1 MIASAQEGLTIAVAK
16 GRILEEALPLLAG
29 VGIVPREDPTRTRKL
44 ILAAKAASGRPPVR
58 LVVLRAQ
65 DVPTYLEYGAA
76 DAGIAGRDVL
86 LEYPGEEW
94 YEPLDLGI
102 ARCRLVV
109 AARKGEASG
118 AGAGAGPAAAAAAS
132 SSSPRRA
139 SPGEAACGVGAA
151 SGTVRVA
158 TKFERIARRHFA
170 SLGVRAEIVKLYG
183 SMELAPLVGLAD
195 RIVDLVE
202 TGDTMRANGL
212 EPVEHVA
219 DVSARLI
226 VNKASM
232 KMKAAAVKELVAAL
246 RAEVGGRR

>member
-1 MIASAQEGLTIAVAK
+1 MTASAEAGLTIAVAK
-16 GRILEEALPLLAG
+16 GRILREAIPLLAA
-29 VGIVPREDPTRTRKL
+29 VGIVAREDPLETRKL
-44 ILAAKAASGRPPVR
+44 ILEADVAPGRPPAR
-58 LVVLRAQ
+58 LVFLRAQ

-109 AARKGEASG
+109 AAREDDPGGSA
-118 AGAGAGPAAAAAAS
+118 PATGS
-132 SSSPRRA
+132 
-139 SPGEAACGVGAA
+139 
-151 SGTVRVA
+151 VRVA

-170 SLGVRAEIVKLYG
+170 GAGVRAEIVKLYG
-183 SMELAPLVGLAD
+183 SMELAPHVGLAD
-195 RIVDLVE
+195 RIVDLVA
-202 TGDTMRANGL
+202 TGDTLRANGL
-212 EPVEHVA
+212 KPVEHIA

-246 RAEVGGRR
+246 RDQVESSR

>member
-1 MIASAQEGLTIAVAK
+1 MTASAEEGLTIAVAK
-16 GRILEEALPLLAG
+16 GRILREAIPLLAAI
-29 VGIVPREDPTRTRKL
+29 GIVAREDPLRTRKL
-44 ILAAKAASGRPPVR
+44 ILEADVAPGRPPVR
-58 LVVLRAQ
+58 LVFLRAQ

-102 ARCRLVV
+102 ARCRIVV
-109 AARKGEASG
+109 AAREDDPGGSAPASG
-118 AGAGAGPAAAAAAS
+118 S
-132 SSSPRRA
+132 
-139 SPGEAACGVGAA
+139 
-151 SGTVRVA
+151 VRVA

-170 SLGVRAEIVKLYG
+170 GVGVRAEIVKLYG
-183 SMELAPLVGLAD
+183 SMELAPHVELAD
-195 RIVDLVE
+195 RIVDLVA
-202 TGDTMRANGL
+202 TGDTLRANRL
-212 EPVEHVA
+212 KPVEHIA

-246 RAEVGGRR
+246 REQVEPSR

>member
-1 MIASAQEGLTIAVAK
+1 MTASAAEGLTIAVAK
-16 GRILEEALPLLAG
+16 GRILREAIPLLAA
-29 VGIVPREDPTRTRKL
+29 VGIVAREDPLKTRKL
-44 ILAAKAASGRPPVR
+44 ILEADVAPVR

-109 AARKGEASG
+109 AAREDDPGGSAPASG
-118 AGAGAGPAAAAAAS
+118 S
-132 SSSPRRA
+132 
-139 SPGEAACGVGAA
+139 
-151 SGTVRVA
+151 VRVA

-170 SLGVRAEIVKLYG
+170 GAGIRAEIVKLYG
-183 SMELAPLVGLAD
+183 SMELAPHVGLAD
-195 RIVDLVE
+195 RIVDLVA
-202 TGDTMRANGL
+202 TGDTLRANGL
-212 EPVEHVA
+212 KPVEHIA

-246 RAEVGGRR
+246 RDQVESSR

>member
-1 MIASAQEGLTIAVAK
+1 MSASAEEGLTIAVAK
-16 GRILEEALPLLAG
+16 GRILREAIPLLAA
-29 VGIVPREDPTRTRKL
+29 VGIVAREDPLRTRKL
-44 ILAAKAASGRPPVR
+44 ILEADVAPVRPPVR
-58 LVVLRAQ
+58 LVILRAQ

-109 AARKGEASG
+109 AAREDDPGGPAPASG
-118 AGAGAGPAAAAAAS
+118 S
-132 SSSPRRA
+132 
-139 SPGEAACGVGAA
+139 
-151 SGTVRVA
+151 VRVA

-170 SLGVRAEIVKLYG
+170 GAGVRAEIVKLYG
-183 SMELAPLVGLAD
+183 SMELAPHVGLAD
-195 RIVDLVE
+195 RIVDLVA
-202 TGDTMRANGL
+202 TGDTLRANRL
-212 EPVEHVA
+212 KPVEHIA

-246 RAEVGGRR
+246 RDQVEPSR

>member
-1 MIASAQEGLTIAVAK
+1 MIASAEDGLTIAVAK
-16 GRILEEALPLLAG
+16 GRILTEAIPLLAA
-29 VGIVPREDPTRTRKL
+29 VGITAREDPLRTRKL
-44 ILAAKAASGRPPVR
+44 ILEAAVAPGRPPVR
-58 LVVLRAQ
+58 LVLLRAQ

-102 ARCRLVV
+102 APCRLVV
-109 AARKGEASG
+109 AAREDDPTGR
-118 AGAGAGPAAAAAAS
+118 
-132 SSSPRRA
+132 SPPTG
-139 SPGEAACGVGAA
+139 S
-151 SGTVRVA
+151 VRVA

-170 SLGVRAEIVKLYG
+170 KRGVRAEIVKLYG

-195 RIVDLVE
+195 RIVDLVA
-202 TGDTMRANGL
+202 TGRTLRANGL
-212 EPVEHVA
+212 RPVEEIA
-219 DVSARLI
+219 EVSARLI

-246 RAEVGGRR
+246 RERVEAAR

>member
-1 MIASAQEGLTIAVAK
+1 MIRPAQAGLTIAVAK
-16 GRILEEALPLLAG
+16 GRILNEALPLLAAA
-29 VGIVPREDPTRTRKL
+29 GITAREDPLRTRKL
-44 ILAAKAASGRPPVR
+44 LLDADAGHGGGTAR

-109 AARKGEASG
+109 AARKEDA
-118 AGAGAGPAAAAAAS
+118 AGSAAGRP
-132 SSSPRRA
+132 P
-139 SPGEAACGVGAA
+139 
-151 SGTVRVA
+151 GTVRVA
-158 TKFERIARRHFA
+158 TKYERIAQGHFA
-170 SLGVRAEIVKLYG
+170 RAGIRAEIVKLYG

-202 TGDTMRANGL
+202 TGETLRANGL
-212 EPVEHVA
+212 EPVEHIT

-232 KMKAAAVKELVAAL
+232 KMKAAAVKALVSAL
-246 RAEVGGRR
+246 RAQAGPPR

>member
-1 MIASAQEGLTIAVAK
+1 MTASAEEGLTIAVAK
-16 GRILEEALPLLAG
+16 GRILREAIPLLAA
-29 VGIVPREDPTRTRKL
+29 VGIVAREDPLRTRKL
-44 ILAAKAASGRPPVR
+44 ILEADVAPVR
-58 LVVLRAQ
+58 LVILRAQ

-109 AARKGEASG
+109 AAREDDPGGSVPASG
-118 AGAGAGPAAAAAAS
+118 S
-132 SSSPRRA
+132 
-139 SPGEAACGVGAA
+139 
-151 SGTVRVA
+151 VRVA

-170 SLGVRAEIVKLYG
+170 GAGVRAEIVKLYG
-183 SMELAPLVGLAD
+183 SMELAPHVGLAD
-195 RIVDLVE
+195 RIVDLVA
-202 TGDTMRANGL
+202 TGDTLRANRL
-212 EPVEHVA
+212 KPVEHIA

-246 RAEVGGRR
+246 RDQVESSR

>member
-1 MIASAQEGLTIAVAK
+1 MTASAVDGLTIAVAK
-16 GRILEEALPLLAG
+16 GRILEEAIPLLAG
-29 VGIVPREDPTRTRKL
+29 IGIVAREDPLETRRL
-44 ILAAKAASGRPPVR
+44 ILDADVAAGRSPVR
-58 LVVLRAQ
+58 LVLLRAQ

-109 AARKGEASG
+109 AAREDDPLAEVPPTGS
-118 AGAGAGPAAAAAAS
+118 
-132 SSSPRRA
+132 
-139 SPGEAACGVGAA
+139 
-151 SGTVRVA
+151 VRVA
-158 TKFERIARRHFA
+158 TKFERITRRHFA
-170 SLGVRAEIVKLYG
+170 RHGVRAEIVKLYG

-195 RIVDLVE
+195 RIVDLVA
-202 TGDTMRANGL
+202 TGDTLRANRL
-212 EPVEHVA
+212 RPVEHIA

-232 KMKAAAVKELVAAL
+232 KMKAAVVKELVASL
-246 RAEVGGRR
+246 RGRVEGLR

>member
-1 MIASAQEGLTIAVAK
+1 MTASAEEGLTIAVAK
-16 GRILEEALPLLAG
+16 GRILREAIPLLSA
-29 VGIVPREDPTRTRKL
+29 VGIEAREDPLETRKL
-44 ILAAKAASGRPPVR
+44 ILDADVAPGRPPIR
-58 LVVLRAQ
+58 LVFLRAQ

-109 AARKGEASG
+109 AAREGDPGGSAPASG
-118 AGAGAGPAAAAAAS
+118 S
-132 SSSPRRA
+132 
-139 SPGEAACGVGAA
+139 
-151 SGTVRVA
+151 VRVA

-170 SLGVRAEIVKLYG
+170 GAGVRAEIVKLYG
-183 SMELAPLVGLAD
+183 SMELAPHVGLAD
-195 RIVDLVE
+195 RIVDLVAS
-202 TGDTMRANGL
+202 GDTLRANGL
-212 EPVEHVA
+212 KPVEHIA

-246 RAEVGGRR
+246 RDQVGSSR

>member
-1 MIASAQEGLTIAVAK
+1 MIASAEPGLTVAVAK
-16 GRILEEALPLLAG
+16 GRILREAIPLLAAA
-29 VGIVPREDPTRTRKL
+29 GIIAREDPIRTRKL
-44 ILAAKAASGRPPVR
+44 ILDAAVAPGRTPAR
-58 LVVLRAQ
+58 LVLLRAQ

-76 DAGIAGRDVL
+76 DLGIAGRDVL

-102 ARCRLVV
+102 AKCRLVV
-109 AARKGEASG
+109 AGRGND
-118 AGAGAGPAAAAAAS
+118 
-132 SSSPRRA
+132 
-139 SPGEAACGVGAA
+139 PGELPPSTG
-151 SGTVRVA
+151 SVRVA

-170 SLGVRAEIVKLYG
+170 ASGVRAEIVKLYG

-202 TGDTMRANGL
+202 TGETLRANGL
-212 EPVEHVA
+212 RVIEPIA

-232 KMKAAAVKELVAAL
+232 KMKSAAVKELVTAL
-246 RAEVGGRR
+246 REQVGSSR

>member
-1 MIASAQEGLTIAVAK
+1 MTASAEEGLTIAVAK
-16 GRILEEALPLLAG
+16 GRILREAIPLLAEA
-29 VGIVPREDPTRTRKL
+29 GIVAQEDPLRTRKL
-44 ILAAKAASGRPPVR
+44 ILDADVAPGRPPVR
-58 LVVLRAQ
+58 LVMLRAQ

-109 AARKGEASG
+109 AARDDDPEAS
-118 AGAGAGPAAAAAAS
+118 
-132 SSSPRRA
+132 
-139 SPGEAACGVGAA
+139 VAA
-151 SGTVRVA
+151 SGSVRVA

-170 SLGVRAEIVKLYG
+170 RAGVRAEIVKLYG
-183 SMELAPLVGLAD
+183 SMELAPLVGLAE
-195 RIVDLVE
+195 RIVDLVA
-202 TGDTMRANGL
+202 TGDTLRANGL
-212 EPVEHVA
+212 KPIEHIA

-232 KMKAAAVKELVAAL
+232 KMKAAVVKELVAAL
-246 RAEVGGRR
+246 REQVERSR

>member
-1 MIASAQEGLTIAVAK
+1 MTASAEDGLTIAVAK
-16 GRILEEALPLLAG
+16 GRILSEAIPLLAQI
-29 VGIVPREDPTRTRKL
+29 GITAREDPLRTRKL
-44 ILAAKAASGRPPVR
+44 ILDADVAPGRPTVR
-58 LVVLRAQ
+58 LVLLRAQ

-109 AARKGEASG
+109 AAREGDP
-118 AGAGAGPAAAAAAS
+118 AGQSPPAGS
-132 SSSPRRA
+132 
-139 SPGEAACGVGAA
+139 
-151 SGTVRVA
+151 VRVA
-158 TKFERIARRHFA
+158 TKFERVARRHFA
-170 SLGVRAEIVKLYG
+170 KSGVRAEIVKLYG

-195 RIVDLVE
+195 RIVDLVA
-202 TGDTMRANGL
+202 TGRTLRANGL
-212 EPVEHVA
+212 TPVEEIAH
-219 DVSARLI
+219 VSARLI

-246 RAEVGGRR
+246 RERVEAHG

>member
-1 MIASAQEGLTIAVAK
+1 MTASAEEGLTIAVAK
-16 GRILEEALPLLAG
+16 GRILREAIPLLAA
-29 VGIVPREDPTRTRKL
+29 VGIAAREDPLETRKL
-44 ILAAKAASGRPPVR
+44 ILEADVTPGRPPVR
-58 LVVLRAQ
+58 LVILRAQ

-109 AARKGEASG
+109 AAREDDPGGSVPVSG
-118 AGAGAGPAAAAAAS
+118 S
-132 SSSPRRA
+132 
-139 SPGEAACGVGAA
+139 
-151 SGTVRVA
+151 VRVA

-170 SLGVRAEIVKLYG
+170 GVGVRAEIVKLYG
-183 SMELAPLVGLAD
+183 SMELAPHVGLAD
-195 RIVDLVE
+195 RIVDLVA
-202 TGDTMRANGL
+202 TGDTLRANRL
-212 EPVEHVA
+212 KPVEHIA

-246 RAEVGGRR
+246 RGQVESSR

>member
-1 MIASAQEGLTIAVAK
+1 MIRPAPAGLTIAVAK
-16 GRILEEALPLLAG
+16 GRILEEAIPLLAAA
-29 VGIVPREDPTRTRKL
+29 GIAAREDPLRTRKL
-44 ILAAKAASGRPPVR
+44 ILDAEPVRGRPPVR

-109 AARKGEASG
+109 AARQED
-118 AGAGAGPAAAAAAS
+118 AAAAAS
-132 SSSPRRA
+132 STGAGVPAASAAPRF
-139 SPGEAACGVGAA
+139 

-170 SLGVRAEIVKLYG
+170 AAGVRAEIVKLYG

-195 RIVDLVE
+195 RIVDLVD
-202 TGDTMRANGL
+202 TGDTLRANGL
-212 EPVEHVA
+212 APVEHVA

-232 KMKAAAVKELVAAL
+232 KMKAAAVKELVSAL
-246 RAEVGGRR
+246 RAQAGPPR

>member
-1 MIASAQEGLTIAVAK
+1 MTASAEEGLTIAVAK
-16 GRILEEALPLLAG
+16 GRILREAIPLLAEA
-29 VGIVPREDPTRTRKL
+29 GIVAREDPLRTRKL
-44 ILAAKAASGRPPVR
+44 ILDADVAPGRPPVR
-58 LVVLRAQ
+58 LVMLRAQ

-109 AARKGEASG
+109 AARDDDPEAS
-118 AGAGAGPAAAAAAS
+118 AP
-132 SSSPRRA
+132 P
-139 SPGEAACGVGAA
+139 
-151 SGTVRVA
+151 SGSVRVA

-170 SLGVRAEIVKLYG
+170 RAGVRAEIVKLYG
-183 SMELAPLVGLAD
+183 SMELAPLVGLAE
-195 RIVDLVE
+195 RIVDLVA
-202 TGDTMRANGL
+202 TGDTLRANGL
-212 EPVEHVA
+212 KPVEHIA

-232 KMKAAAVKELVAAL
+232 KMKAAVVKELIAAL
-246 RAEVGGRR
+246 RERVELSR

>member
-1 MIASAQEGLTIAVAK
+1 VTASAEEGLTIAVAK
-16 GRILEEALPLLAG
+16 GRILREAIPLLAA
-29 VGIVPREDPTRTRKL
+29 VGIVAREDPLETRRL
-44 ILAAKAASGRPPVR
+44 ILDADVAPGRPPVR
-58 LVVLRAQ
+58 FVLLRAQ

-109 AARKGEASG
+109 AAREDDSGASAPASG
-118 AGAGAGPAAAAAAS
+118 S
-132 SSSPRRA
+132 
-139 SPGEAACGVGAA
+139 
-151 SGTVRVA
+151 VRVA

-170 SLGVRAEIVKLYG
+170 LSGVRAEIVKLYG
-183 SMELAPLVGLAD
+183 SMELAPHVGLAD
-195 RIVDLVE
+195 RIVDLVA
-202 TGDTMRANGL
+202 TGDTLRANGL
-212 EPVEHVA
+212 RPVEHIA

-246 RAEVGGRR
+246 REQVESSR

>member
-1 MIASAQEGLTIAVAK
+1 MTASAEEGLTVAVAK
-16 GRILEEALPLLAG
+16 GRILREAIPLLAAA
-29 VGIVPREDPTRTRKL
+29 GIAAREDPLETRKL
-44 ILAAKAASGRPPVR
+44 ILDADVAPGRPPVR
-58 LVVLRAQ
+58 LVLLRAQ

-76 DAGIAGRDVL
+76 DAGIAGRDAL

-109 AARKGEASG
+109 AARADD
-118 AGAGAGPAAAAAAS
+118 PCAAAAAS
-132 SSSPRRA
+132 
-139 SPGEAACGVGAA
+139 

-170 SLGVRAEIVKLYG
+170 RSGVRAEIVKLYG
-183 SMELAPLVGLAD
+183 SMELAPHVGLAD
-195 RIVDLVE
+195 RIVDLVA
-202 TGDTMRANGL
+202 TGDTLRANGL
-212 EPVEHVA
+212 RPVEHIA

-246 RAEVGGRR
+246 RAQVGPCR

>member
-1 MIASAQEGLTIAVAK
+1 MTASAEEGLTVAVAK
-16 GRILEEALPLLAG
+16 GRILREALPLLAA
-29 VGIVPREDPTRTRKL
+29 VGIVAGEDPLETRRL
-44 ILAAKAASGRPPVR
+44 ILDADVAPGRAPVR
-58 LVVLRAQ
+58 LVLLRAQ

-109 AARKGEASG
+109 AARADD
-118 AGAGAGPAAAAAAS
+118 PVAAAAPAGS
-132 SSSPRRA
+132 
-139 SPGEAACGVGAA
+139 
-151 SGTVRVA
+151 VRVA

-170 SLGVRAEIVKLYG
+170 ASGVRAEIVKLYG
-183 SMELAPLVGLAD
+183 SMELAPHVGLAD
-195 RIVDLVE
+195 RIVDLAA
-202 TGDTMRANGL
+202 TGDTLRANGL
-212 EPVEHVA
+212 RPVEHVA

-232 KMKAAAVKELVAAL
+232 KMKSAAVKELIAAL
-246 RAEVGGRR
+246 REQVEPSR

>member
-1 MIASAQEGLTIAVAK
+1 MTASADDGLTIAVAK
-16 GRILEEALPLLAG
+16 GRILTEAIPLLAG
-29 VGIVPREDPTRTRKL
+29 IGIRAREDPLRTRKL
-44 ILAAKAASGRPPVR
+44 ILEAEVAPERPPVR
-58 LVVLRAQ
+58 LVLLRAQ

-94 YEPLDLGI
+94 YEPLDLRI

-109 AARKGEASG
+109 AARADDLSG
-118 AGAGAGPAAAAAAS
+118 QATP
-132 SSSPRRA
+132 
-139 SPGEAACGVGAA
+139 
-151 SGTVRVA
+151 SGSVRVA
-158 TKFERIARRHFA
+158 TKFERITRRHFA
-170 SLGVRAEIVKLYG
+170 ESGVRAEIVKLYG

-202 TGDTMRANGL
+202 TGHTLRANGL
-212 EPVEHVA
+212 KPVETIA

-246 RAEVGGRR
+246 RTRVEAGR

>member
-1 MIASAQEGLTIAVAK
+1 MTASAEEGLTVAVAK
-16 GRILEEALPLLAG
+16 GRILREAVPLLAA
-29 VGIVPREDPTRTRKL
+29 VGIVAGEDPLETRKL
-44 ILAAKAASGRPPVR
+44 ILDADVAPGRPPVR
-58 LVVLRAQ
+58 LVLLRAQ

-109 AARKGEASG
+109 AARADD
-118 AGAGAGPAAAAAAS
+118 PVAAAAPTGS
-132 SSSPRRA
+132 
-139 SPGEAACGVGAA
+139 
-151 SGTVRVA
+151 VRVA

-170 SLGVRAEIVKLYG
+170 ASGVRAEIVKLYG
-183 SMELAPLVGLAD
+183 SMELAPHVGLAD
-195 RIVDLVE
+195 RIVDLVA
-202 TGDTMRANGL
+202 TGDTLRANGL
-212 EPVEHVA
+212 RPVEHIA

-232 KMKAAAVKELVAAL
+232 KMKSAAVKELVAAL
-246 RAEVGGRR
+246 RGQVEPSR

>member
-1 MIASAQEGLTIAVAK
+1 MTASAEEGLTVAVAK
-16 GRILEEALPLLAG
+16 GRILDEAIPLLG
-29 VGIVPREDPTRTRKL
+29 DIGIRAREDPLRTRKL
-44 ILAAKAASGRPPVR
+44 ILEADVAPGWPPVR
-58 LVVLRAQ
+58 LVLLRAQ

-109 AARKGEASG
+109 AAREDD
-118 AGAGAGPAAAAAAS
+118 
-132 SSSPRRA
+132 PRA
-139 SPGEAACGVGAA
+139 QATAPG
-151 SGTVRVA
+151 SVRVA

-170 SLGVRAEIVKLYG
+170 KSGVRAEIVKLYG

-195 RIVDLVE
+195 RIVDLVA
-202 TGDTMRANGL
+202 TGNTLRANGL
-212 EPVEHVA
+212 RAVEDIA

-232 KMKAAAVKELVAAL
+232 KMKASVVKEFVAKL
-246 RAEVGGRR
+246 RERVEASR

>member
-1 MIASAQEGLTIAVAK
+1 MTASAEEGLTIAVAK
-16 GRILEEALPLLAG
+16 GRILREAIPLLAA
-29 VGIVPREDPTRTRKL
+29 VGIVAREDPLETRKL
-44 ILAAKAASGRPPVR
+44 ILEAEVAPGRAPVR
-58 LVVLRAQ
+58 LVFLRAQ

-109 AARKGEASG
+109 AAREDDPGGSA
-118 AGAGAGPAAAAAAS
+118 PAS
-132 SSSPRRA
+132 SS
-139 SPGEAACGVGAA
+139 
-151 SGTVRVA
+151 VRVA

-170 SLGVRAEIVKLYG
+170 GAGVRAEIVKLYG
-183 SMELAPLVGLAD
+183 SMELAPHVGLAD
-195 RIVDLVE
+195 RIVDLVA
-202 TGDTMRANGL
+202 TGDTLRANRL
-212 EPVEHVA
+212 KPVEHIA

-246 RAEVGGRR
+246 RGQVESSR

>member
-1 MIASAQEGLTIAVAK
+1 MTASAEEGLTVAVAK
-16 GRILEEALPLLAG
+16 GRILREAIPLLAA
-29 VGIVPREDPTRTRKL
+29 VGIVAGEDPLETRKL
-44 ILAAKAASGRPPVR
+44 ILDADVAPGRAPVR
-58 LVVLRAQ
+58 LVLLRAQ

-109 AARKGEASG
+109 AARADDPV
-118 AGAGAGPAAAAAAS
+118 AAAGPAGS
-132 SSSPRRA
+132 
-139 SPGEAACGVGAA
+139 
-151 SGTVRVA
+151 VRVA

-170 SLGVRAEIVKLYG
+170 ASGVRAEIVKLYG
-183 SMELAPLVGLAD
+183 SMELAPHVGLAD
-195 RIVDLVE
+195 RIVDLAA
-202 TGDTMRANGL
+202 TGDTLRANGL
-212 EPVEHVA
+212 RPVEHIA

-232 KMKAAAVKELVAAL
+232 KMKSAAVKELVAAL
-246 RAEVGGRR
+246 REQVEPSR

>member
-1 MIASAQEGLTIAVAK
+1 MTASAQEGLTIAVAK
-16 GRILEEALPLLAG
+16 GRILREAVPLLAE
-29 VGIVPREDPTRTRKL
+29 VGIVAREDPLSTRKL
-44 ILAAKAASGRPPVR
+44 ILEADVAPGRPAVR

-65 DVPTYLEYGAA
+65 DVPTYLEYGAV
-76 DAGIAGRDVL
+76 DAGIAGRDAL

-109 AARKGEASG
+109 AVRVDD
-118 AGAGAGPAAAAAAS
+118 
-132 SSSPRRA
+132 
-139 SPGEAACGVGAA
+139 PGVSAPP

-170 SLGVRAEIVKLYG
+170 GSGVRAEIVKLYG
-183 SMELAPLVGLAD
+183 SMELAPHVGLAD
-195 RIVDLVE
+195 RIVDLVA
-202 TGDTMRANGL
+202 TGDTLRANGL
-212 EPVEHVA
+212 RPVEHIA

-232 KMKAAAVKELVAAL
+232 KVKAAVVKDLIAAL
-246 RAEVGGRR
+246 RERVESGR